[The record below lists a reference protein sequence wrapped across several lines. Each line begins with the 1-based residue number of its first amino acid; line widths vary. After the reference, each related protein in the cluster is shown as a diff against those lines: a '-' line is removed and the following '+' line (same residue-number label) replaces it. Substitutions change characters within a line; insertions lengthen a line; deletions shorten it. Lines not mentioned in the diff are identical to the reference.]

1 MERTVSKWEALEHYN
16 FFESIKTDVGNKFF
30 SLFRFNGNLAFKKQA
45 EIARQMLDSSRNDGF
60 VKFEKEK
67 NDLVLTF
74 SEKDEDG
81 KPKIVDGM
89 VNIPS
94 DVINGYYT
102 ALKELEDA
110 YKEDIVK
117 HDADF
122 NETVEAIKA
131 DTFKVDFP
139 KIKFEHIPENLSS
152 EKCEYIFV
160 NFLDKD
166 EAEEN

>member
-16 FFESIKTDVGNKFF
+16 FFESIKMDSGNKYF

-60 VKFEKEK
+60 VQFEKEK
-67 NDLVLTF
+67 NDIVLMF
-74 SEKDEDG
+74 AEKDEDG
-81 KPKIVDGM
+81 KPKIIDGM

-94 DVINGYYT
+94 ATINGYYT
-102 ALKELEDA
+102 ALQELED
-110 YKEDIVK
+110 KFKNDIVK

-122 NETVEAIKA
+122 NETVEAIKT
-131 DTFKVDFP
+131 DLFKVDFP
-139 KIKFEHIPENLSS
+139 KIKFEHIPDNLSS

-166 EAEEN
+166 EEES